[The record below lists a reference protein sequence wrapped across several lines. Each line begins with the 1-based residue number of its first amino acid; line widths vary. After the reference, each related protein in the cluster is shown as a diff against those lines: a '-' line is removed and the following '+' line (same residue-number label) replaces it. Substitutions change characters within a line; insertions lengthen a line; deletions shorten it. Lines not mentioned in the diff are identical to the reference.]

1 MTTKK
6 ATIEYGVLVAPLGGV
21 DNGETMT
28 KATFFQKLEEQYP
41 SSEGWKL
48 FSAEGKPNERAVIL
62 IYHMTRVIS

>member
-6 ATIEYGVLVAPLGGV
+6 ATIEYGVLVEPI
-21 DNGETMT
+21 GETMT
-28 KATFFQKLEEQYP
+28 KSAFFQKLEEQYP

-62 IYHMTRVIS
+62 IYHMIRVIS